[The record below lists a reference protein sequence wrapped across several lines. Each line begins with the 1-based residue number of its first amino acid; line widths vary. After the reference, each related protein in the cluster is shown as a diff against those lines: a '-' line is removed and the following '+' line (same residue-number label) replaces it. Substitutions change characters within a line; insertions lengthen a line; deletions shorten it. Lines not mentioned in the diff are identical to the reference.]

1 MKIAML
7 LSGGVDSSVALAL
20 LKEQGHEVTA
30 FYLKIW
36 LEDEMSYL
44 GSCPWEE
51 DLSYAR
57 AVCEK
62 LDIPLEVVP
71 LQKEY
76 HNRVVSYTIDA
87 VKKGF
92 TPNPDILC
100 NSQVKFGAFVD
111 TYGQDYDAV
120 ATGHYARSERSKLG
134 NRELFQAPDPI
145 KDQTYFL
152 SMMRAQQLEKA
163 MFPLGSLQKSDVR
176 KMAEEFDLPT
186 AKRKD
191 SQGICF
197 LGQISFTDFISHH
210 LGTRKGNF
218 VEKESGTVLGT
229 HEGYYFYTIGQRR
242 GVEVNNGPWYV
253 VDKDVSSNTVFLSH
267 GFSGKD
273 YSRDHF
279 SVRDV
284 NWIGSDEGSLEK
296 MIKKVKLRHG
306 PGFYNVKKWEKVE
319 GSDNKQ
325 YNIQIDQVDRSVTP
339 GQYAVFYS
347 QENQCLGGGVIM
359 E

>member
-1 MKIAML
+1 ML

-20 LKEQGHEVTA
+20 LKEQGHDITA

-62 LDIPLEVVP
+62 LSVPLEVVP

-76 HNRVVSYTIDA
+76 HDLVVSYTIDS
-87 VKKGF
+87 VEKGF

-111 TYGQDYDAV
+111 AYGQAYQGI
-120 ATGHYARSERSKLG
+120 ATGHYARTQRSKTG
-134 NRELFQAPDPI
+134 QKQLFQAPDPI

-152 SMMRAQQLEKA
+152 SMMKSHQFEKA
-163 MFPLGSLQKSDVR
+163 IFPLGSLHKNEVR
-176 KMAEEFDLPT
+176 SLAQSMDLPT

-197 LGQISFTDFISHH
+197 LGKISFSDFIKHH
-210 LGTRKGNF
+210 LGVKQGEF
-218 VEKESGTVLGT
+218 IEKETGKVLGL

-253 VDKDVSSNTVFLSH
+253 VGKDVSSNQVFLSH
-267 GFSGKD
+267 GFGGKD
-273 YSRDHF
+273 YSRDF
-279 SVRDV
+279 FTVSDL
-284 NWIGSDEGSLEK
+284 NWIGGDEQQLKSL
-296 MIKKVKLRHG
+296 IKKVKLRHG
-306 PGFYNVKKWEKVE
+306 PGFYDVRDFSKTILN
-319 GSDNKQ
+319 DNEA
-325 YNIQIDQVDRSVTP
+325 YEVRINEVDRSVTP

-347 QENQCLGGGVIM
+347 EQNQCLGAAII
-359 E
+359 